1 MFTLQKMSLVSLGM
15 RCYGAVRHGPDIR
28 VRELYEEGDD
38 DEYPEE
44 AQAEPAPAEP
54 APADAE

>member
-1 MFTLQKMSLVSLGM
+1 M

-38 DEYPEE
+38 DEYPDGEGGGE
-44 AQAEPAPAEP
+44 
-54 APADAE
+54 